1 MLHISHGQDPPQ
13 CFSICCGCTQTPPCW
28 YVLGVSNQQ
37 ATHAEKVMSEEHEK
51 ENALEADSKIQ
62 VLYPGRGHTQVISE

>member
-1 MLHISHGQDPPQ
+1 M
-13 CFSICCGCTQTPPCW
+13 
-28 YVLGVSNQQ
+28 SNQQ

-62 VLYPGRGHTQVISE
+62 ILYPGRGHAQVISEWSKQIQQREDKKI